1 MSTLRVRTGLHRLT
15 AAMSVLVFAL
25 IGVVG
30 ASPASAAPGSGSMK
44 VTSAY
49 QIDIHKNETVD
60 LTITMEM
67 EGISPSIYCTQDM
80 KDSLELQN
88 QPNATT
94 DLNTDG
100 NQCIMSIKGAEIS
113 KMKNDDSM
121 RIEHKGS
128 KFIFSASDFSSM
140 EETDATMSVT
150 FPGKVTK
157 ADSKAK
163 TNGNTVTWSD
173 LSSLNSISAEGKDSP
188 GPSWVWII
196 VGVLVVIAIGGG
208 ITAAIVLTN
217 RKKKQLG
224 APAGV
229 YRVTASRASQCPVS
243 RCRVSR
249 VSRVTPSLVSRC
261 RASRVTASPVS
272 SRTTPISSTE
282 PAPPRIS
289 LSFIRRRTRT
299 AFSPDSRMPGNKWFR
314 GLAQWRTSGPCP

>member
-229 YRVTASRASQCPVS
+229 YSQPQ
-243 RCRVSR
+243 
-249 VSRVTPSLVSRC
+249 
-261 RASRVTASPVS
+261 
-272 SRTTPISSTE
+272 
-282 PAPPRIS
+282 
-289 LSFIRRRTRT
+289 
-299 AFSPDSRMPGNKWFR
+299 MPGQP
-314 GLAQWRTSGPCP
+314 GQPMPGQPMPGQPSQPGYAQPGQPMPGQPGYSQPGQPMSGQPMPGQPGYAQPGQPMPGQPGYSQPGQQPYNPNQQY

>member
-229 YRVTASRASQCPVS
+229 YSQPQ
-243 RCRVSR
+243 
-249 VSRVTPSLVSRC
+249 
-261 RASRVTASPVS
+261 
-272 SRTTPISSTE
+272 
-282 PAPPRIS
+282 
-289 LSFIRRRTRT
+289 
-299 AFSPDSRMPGNKWFR
+299 MPGQPMP
-314 GLAQWRTSGPCP
+314 GQPGQPGQPGYAQPGQPMSGQPMPGQPGQPGYAQPGQPMPGQPGYSQPGQQPYNPNQQY